1 MKWVAHFYRL
11 GYAISYGPTKQVAE
25 SLGLKRSTAG
35 RWVGMA
41 RERGYLE
48 PAEGPGKAGG

>member
-48 PAEGPGKAGG
+48 PAEEPGKAGG